1 MMNPL
6 NLVRGAALSLVRIL
20 RAVRPEPA
28 PALRVDP
35 AAARVCCLAHVYYD
49 DLWPELADAIRRFGR
64 INVDLRV
71 NVADRPRSEEAAA
84 KVRED
89 FPGALVRISPNRG
102 RDIGGFFALMRDLDF
117 ERYDVICLLHTKKS
131 PHLPEAVGRQWRRD
145 LLEAILADEATAAI
159 NVGRMLQDPAIGLV
173 ASAKWRRTGIGHNRR
188 RYRDYLDR
196 LAIGPA
202 NRRCEFV
209 AGTMMFVRPRVLKT
223 LYLALAGIE
232 FEDYEGRPLEAQ
244 LDGEAMHAI
253 ERVLG
258 NVVRELGLR
267 FAWV

>member
-1 MMNPL
+1 MNPL
-6 NLVRGAALSLVRIL
+6 NLVRGAAMLLVRVL

-35 AAARVCCLAHVYYD
+35 ASARVCCLAHVYYD
-49 DLWPELADAIRRFGR
+49 DLWPELADSIRQFGR
-64 INVDLRV
+64 IEVDLRV
-71 NVADRPRSEEAAA
+71 NVAERPGSEETAAR
-84 KVRED
+84 VRAD
-89 FPGALVRISPNRG
+89 FPGARVLISPNRG

-131 PHLPEAVGRQWRRD
+131 PHLPGAVARRWRRD
-145 LLEAILADEATAAI
+145 LLDAILADEAAAAI
-159 NVGRMLQDPAIGLV
+159 NVGRMLQDPAIGVV
-173 ASAKWRRTGIGHNRR
+173 ASAKWRRTGLGRNQR

-196 LAIGPA
+196 LAISPE
-202 NRRCEFV
+202 NRSCEFV
-209 AGTMMFVRPRVLKT
+209 AGTMMLVRPRVLKT
-223 LYLALAGIE
+223 LYLALAGVE
-232 FEDYEGRPLEAQ
+232 FEGGDGRPLRTQ
-244 LDGEAMHAI
+244 LDGQSMHAI